1 MIALLHP
8 RLNIFLSFDEFEVA
22 SGLLREFTR
31 QWDAG
36 LTSIDPVVRTR
47 IHLEMRRRP
56 MPTKAQPVEPRKLE
70 EPKKR
75 ATQANP
81 IDLLTVSPV
90 TGDNKE

>member
-8 RLNIFLSFDEFEVA
+8 RLNVFLSFDEFELA
-22 SGLLREFTR
+22 SSLLREFTA
-31 QWDAG
+31 QWERG
-36 LTSIDPVVRTR
+36 ESSIPPDIRTK
-47 IHLEMRRRP
+47 IVLETRRRP
-56 MPTKAQPVEPRKLE
+56 IPTKAQPVDPRKLE

-75 ATQANP
+75 TTQAIP